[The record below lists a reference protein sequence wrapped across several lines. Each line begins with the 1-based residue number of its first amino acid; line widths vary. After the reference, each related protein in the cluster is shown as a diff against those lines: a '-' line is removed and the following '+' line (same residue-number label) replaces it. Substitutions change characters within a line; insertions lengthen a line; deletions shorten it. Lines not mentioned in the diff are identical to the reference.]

1 MAKDRVVTTVCG
13 LCHTNCG
20 MKISVKN
27 GRIDKIRGDPD
38 HPANSGALCI
48 KGSAT
53 KELVYS
59 PGRLRHPLRKTR
71 GGFKQISWEE
81 ALDRIACKLSE
92 IKDQY
97 GPHTLLRFG
106 GAPVTEAVRDAFV
119 QLTAAYGSPNY
130 ANPGHLCSQPR
141 KLGLDLVYGG
151 RTDPDYNHTKCMLIW
166 GANPTASMRPA
177 ERFTYGR
184 FNRVIPEAKQRGAA
198 VIVIDPRRIKTVRG
212 ADMFVQI
219 KPGTDAALALAML
232 HVIIAE
238 DLYDNEFVEKWTVG
252 FAELACHVRP
262 ATPAWAEQITGVPAG
277 TIGKLA
283 RTFAGAKP
291 ALIREGNGFDQHTNV
306 VDSVRLTAVLTAIT
320 GNLDVPG
327 GNVFYSMPKL
337 APCPTMKTEAKP
349 LGSDRYPLYP
359 RTFPPMIDAMLTG
372 KPYQPRAMMVYHG
385 NPALINANG
394 NKIRQALEKIDF
406 LVVSELFMTAT
417 AELAD
422 IVLPDTSAMERN
434 GFQSYA
440 GYNGGFLT
448 PRQKVI
454 DPIGESR
461 PVLDVEYELA
471 RRLGLAHLYPWKN
484 TDEWIDYK
492 LKPSGISFSDLQSN
506 PISYVTP
513 PLTYR
518 KYLQKGF
525 ATPSGK
531 VEFYSGKLEGMGMN
545 ALPEYRA
552 PEVAPTETYPLNGTT
567 RRQGAYVHTQFRNL
581 PSLRKREPEPL
592 VRIHPQDAGPR
603 GIEDGDFTIVES
615 PGGSIRLKAGVTQEM
630 QQGLVII
637 DFGWGNPGDGGVNVN
652 ILTSDEE
659 RDPFTAATPNRLFI
673 CEVKGE
679 RQSHVSARIAFAPVC
694 TESHVRGRGR
704 TAKGQK

>member
-1 MAKDRVVTTVCG
+1 MEEDRIVTTVCG

-20 MKISVKN
+20 MKIRVKN
-27 GRIDKIRGDPD
+27 GCIDKIKGDPD
-38 HPANSGALCI
+38 HPANSGALCV
-48 KGSAT
+48 KGAAM
-53 KELVYS
+53 KELVYA
-59 PGRLRHPLRKTR
+59 PDRLKHPLRKTR
-71 GGFKQISWEE
+71 SGFKQISWEE
-81 ALDRIACKLSE
+81 ALDRIARKLSE
-92 IKDQY
+92 VRDQY

-106 GAPVTEAVRDAFV
+106 GAPVTEATRDAFI

-130 ANPGHLCSQPR
+130 ASPGHLCSQPR

-151 RTDPDYNHTKCMLIW
+151 RTDPDYNHTECMVIW
-166 GANPTASMRPA
+166 GGNPTASMRPA

-184 FNRVIPEAKQRGAA
+184 FNRVIPEAKKRGAA
-198 VIVIDPRRIKTVRG
+198 LIVIDPRRIKTARG

-238 DLYDNEFVEKWTVG
+238 DLYDKEFVEQWTVG
-252 FAELACHVRP
+252 FAELADHVKP
-262 ATPAWAEQITGVPAG
+262 ATPAWAEKITGVPAK

-283 RTFAGAKP
+283 RTFAGAKS

-306 VDSVRLTAVLTAIT
+306 VDSARLTAILTAIT

-327 GNVFYSMPKL
+327 GNVFYSLPKL
-337 APCPTMKTEAKP
+337 APCPTLKTEAKP
-349 LGSDRYPLYP
+349 LGADRYPLYP
-359 RTFPPMIDAMLTG
+359 RTFPLMIDALATG
-372 KPYQPRAMMVYHG
+372 KPYQPRAMLVYHG

-394 NKIRQALEKIDF
+394 SKLKQALGKLDF

-422 IVLPDTSAMERN
+422 IVLPDTTVMERN
-434 GFQSYA
+434 GFQPYG
-440 GYNGGFLT
+440 GYNGGFVAL
-448 PRQKVI
+448 RQQVI
-454 DPIGESR
+454 APVGEAR

-471 RRLGLAHLYPWKN
+471 CRMGLAHLYPWKN

-492 LKPSGISFSDLQSN
+492 LKPAGISFSDLQLH

-513 PLTYR
+513 PLSYR

-531 VEFYSGKLEGMGMN
+531 VEFYSDKLKNMGMN
-545 ALPEYRA
+545 PLPEYRA
-552 PEVAPTETYPLNGTT
+552 PEVVPTEIHPLNATT

-592 VRIHPQDAGPR
+592 VRIHPHDADLR
-603 GIEDGDFTIVES
+603 GIEDGNFTIVAS
-615 PGGSIRLKAGVTQEM
+615 PEGSIRIKAKVTAEM
-630 QQGLVII
+630 QRGQVII

-652 ILTSDEE
+652 LLTSDQE
-659 RDPFTAATPNRLFI
+659 RDPFTAATPNRRFI
-673 CEVKGE
+673 CEVRRDQGN
-679 RQSHVSARIAFAPVC
+679 
-694 TESHVRGRGR
+694 G
-704 TAKGQK
+704 